1 MWFAQCPHCNEAI
14 RTPVTLAPTSQ
25 VQCPLCGEIFTG
37 AVLLESLPPEV
48 VVIDSGAEENV
59 VHVDNAGIQSQQES
73 ARDNFA
79 VDASGDSLPSQTS
92 TSEPFQFEEVA
103 APIEEHYRPAVYSSS
118 SPRDGKN
125 ELFKIV
131 AGGVAGLVLAVL
143 ILWWGFERDPFTL
156 APKVAQYAPWL
167 IPPELQPIP
176 TEATTSHGQSSGSL
190 EMPQAALKGFG
201 DSIPTVPR
209 DSPFGRPDNEPNPQF
224 DGRGLGGGGRGRGQF
239 RNAGG
244 FGGGTPPNNDSTPE
258 FSPPQ
263 RVPVRQAPTF
273 TVDDVLTAFATVERM
288 WSALQELDILD
299 SAETVAPNPDFYH
312 ALCRLAECVTY
323 IDNDP
328 RTVQIRN
335 QIATALEDYA
345 KQQHF
350 RLLIDE
356 ATRQRLSS
364 RDSATGDGLCL
375 RGHVQDIHPHGNL
388 FVTRIALPGRPSR
401 FLSVLSAVDPHN
413 FYLVGSDVVLL
424 GSIIDRPSR
433 RIQGY
438 RGRFKRIII
447 GGLVTQVATEHPPE
461 PLDTP

>member
-25 VQCPLCGEIFTG
+25 VQCPLCGEAFTG
-37 AVLLESLPPEV
+37 AVLLDSLPPEV
-48 VVIDSGAEENV
+48 VVIDSGAEENTGYIDIAAV
-59 VHVDNAGIQSQQES
+59 RSQHAPAPDS
-73 ARDNFA
+73 FA
-79 VDASGDSLPSQTS
+79 VDTSADSVSSQTS

-103 APIEEHYRPAVYSSS
+103 APIGEHYRPAVYSSS
-118 SPRDGKN
+118 SPRNGKN

-176 TEATTSHGQSSGSL
+176 TEATTSHGQSSDPS
-190 EMPQAALKGFG
+190 EMPQAALKGFA
-201 DSIPTVPR
+201 DSIPTIPR

-224 DGRGLGGGGRGRGQF
+224 AGRGLGGGGGARGQF

-244 FGGGTPPNNDSTPE
+244 FGGGARPSEDSTPE

-263 RVPVRQAPTF
+263 RVPVRQAPSF

-288 WSALQELDILD
+288 WLELQELERLD
-299 SAETVAPNPDFYH
+299 SPETVTRNPDFYH

-328 RTVQIRN
+328 RTVQIRD
-335 QIATALEDYA
+335 QIATALEA
-345 KQQHF
+345 CAQQQHF
-350 RLLIDE
+350 RLLVDE

-375 RGHVQDIHPHGNL
+375 RGHIQDIHPHGNL

-413 FYLVGSDVVLL
+413 SYVVGSDVVLL

-438 RGRFKRIII
+438 RGRFNRIVI
-447 GGLVTQVATEHPPE
+447 GGLVTQIATELPPE